1 MIGGVNHI
9 TLSVRDVDRSF
20 GFYVETL
27 GAKPL
32 ARWSKGACLLA
43 GDLWLCL
50 VLD

>member
-1 MIGGVNHI
+1 MNSGVNHI

-32 ARWSKGACLLA
+32 ARWSKGA
-43 GDLWLCL
+43 
-50 VLD
+50 